1 MFKYFRPSWLE
12 IKCCLREKSLTP
24 TRFLVLLDFWDCR
37 VRPFKANSWEGCC
50 KRVTEHIS
58 MLICAVSTIMMIR
71 KRNLLEGAPCPFYPH
86 SQHSSTPVT
95 SHHHMPIF
103 CSFHPLSSWKNLCYN
118 YSFFPSSPP
127 CQTVL
132 RLVPAVGQSVHLH
145 CLWPSSSRVVWWLL
159 WCKIWTA
166 YFLKDVLIKILCRVC
181 VWWPSQMGHTPSMCF
196 LYAVASSREA
206 TKNRMWWFGL
216 QGNG

>member
-1 MFKYFRPSWLE
+1 MLFLCLAAILAAILLVRPALCKLLSLLREVSCKGMFKYFRPSWLE

-103 CSFHPLSSWKNLCYN
+103 CSFHPLSS
-118 YSFFPSSPP
+118 
-127 CQTVL
+127 
-132 RLVPAVGQSVHLH
+132 
-145 CLWPSSSRVVWWLL
+145 
-159 WCKIWTA
+159 
-166 YFLKDVLIKILCRVC
+166 
-181 VWWPSQMGHTPSMCF
+181 
-196 LYAVASSREA
+196 
-206 TKNRMWWFGL
+206 
-216 QGNG
+216 